1 MIRIETERCKIRN
14 FVEKDIE
21 DFILYRNNESWM
33 QYQGFKGLSRE
44 EYEIALLK
52 DSSLEEG
59 IQLAIVSKLN
69 DRLIGDFYLNKCD
82 NEYWIGYTINPLYAR
97 QGYAYE
103 VAKGV
108 IEWLK
113 KQGVMKVCAGVL
125 PENIASIMLLEKLG
139 FVYSETDDSGEQIYL
154 LEL

>member
-14 FVEKDIE
+14 FIESDIDE
-21 DFILYRNNESWM
+21 FIIYRNNESWM

-44 EYEIALLK
+44 EYKSALLK
-52 DSSLEEG
+52 DSSLEVG

-69 DRLIGDFYLNKCD
+69 DGLIGDVYLNKSD
-82 NEYWIGYTINPLYAR
+82 NEYWIGYTISPSYAR

-103 VAKGV
+103 VVKGV

-113 KQGVMKVCAGVL
+113 KQGAMKVCAGVL
-125 PENIASIMLLEKLG
+125 PKNIPSIMLLEKLG
-139 FVYSETDDSGEQIYL
+139 FVYSEMDESGEKIYL